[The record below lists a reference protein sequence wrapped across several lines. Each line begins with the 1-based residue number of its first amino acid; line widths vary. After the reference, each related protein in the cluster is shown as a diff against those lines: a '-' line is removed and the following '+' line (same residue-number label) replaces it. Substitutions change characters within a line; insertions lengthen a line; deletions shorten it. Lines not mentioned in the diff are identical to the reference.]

1 MVNYVK
7 YFSFTGDF
15 MDDIGRK
22 ALLFDFYGPLLTE
35 KQREVYDFAVGED
48 MSLGEI
54 AETTGV
60 SRQAVHDMVRRTD
73 RILEEY
79 ERKLGL
85 AEKFLD
91 MEAHLER
98 IRALVS
104 GNSPTEKELAIAG
117 EIQAIDRIERK

>member
-1 MVNYVK
+1 
-7 YFSFTGDF
+7 

-35 KQREVYDFAVGED
+35 KQREVYDYAVGED

-54 AETTGV
+54 AETMGV
-60 SRQAVHDMVRRTD
+60 SRQAVHDMVRRTGK
-73 RILEEY
+73 ILEEY
-79 ERKLGL
+79 ESKLGL

-91 MEAHLER
+91 IEAHLEN

-104 GNSPTEKELAIAG
+104 GEAPSEKEQAIAS
-117 EIQAIDRIERK
+117 EIEAIDLIERK

>member
-1 MVNYVK
+1 
-7 YFSFTGDF
+7 
-15 MDDIGRK
+15 MDNLGRK

-35 KQREVYDFAVGED
+35 KQREIYDFSVSED

-60 SRQAVHDMVRRTD
+60 SRQAVHDMVRRTGK
-73 RILEEY
+73 ILEEY

-91 MEAHLER
+91 IEAHLEN

-104 GNSPTEKELAIAG
+104 EDSPTEQERAIAR
-117 EIQAIDRIERK
+117 EIEAIDLIERK

>member
-1 MVNYVK
+1 
-7 YFSFTGDF
+7 

-85 AEKFLD
+85 A
-91 MEAHLER
+91 
-98 IRALVS
+98 
-104 GNSPTEKELAIAG
+104 
-117 EIQAIDRIERK
+117 

>member
-1 MVNYVK
+1 
-7 YFSFTGDF
+7 

-35 KQREVYDFAVGED
+35 KQRVIYDYAVGED

-54 AETTGV
+54 AEETGV
-60 SRQAVHDMVRRTD
+60 SRQAVHDMVRRTGKL
-73 RILEEY
+73 LEEY

-91 MEAHLER
+91 IEVHLKN
-98 IRALVS
+98 IRTLVGS
-104 GNSPTEKELAIAG
+104 EFLSEKERKIVE
-117 EIQAIDRIERK
+117 EIEAIDHIERK